1 MNEASC
7 PTLLPKT
14 RLRYNRQRDACVLLW
29 PERGLVL
36 NRSAGDI
43 LKLCGGQHTLSS
55 IVNALAAQ
63 YPHTKRDLIR
73 EDVHRLIRDLHS
85 RGLLTLE

>member
-29 PERGLVL
+29 PERGLLL

-43 LKLCGGQHTLSS
+43 LNLCRGHHTLSS
-55 IVNALAAQ
+55 IVNALSDQ
-63 YPHTKRDLIR
+63 YRHTKRNLIQA
-73 EDVHRLIRDLHS
+73 DVHRLILDLHS

>member
-29 PERGLVL
+29 PERGLLL
-36 NRSAGDI
+36 NRSAGDT
-43 LKLCGGQHTLSS
+43 LKLCDGHHTLSS
-55 IVNALAAQ
+55 IVNAVSDQ
-63 YPHTKRDLIR
+63 YPRTKRDLIQ